1 MAHDVLLRKLTFL
14 RKLLADLAPLREAD
28 MSVIMAEHYKL
39 ERLLELL
46 VMTASDLVFHL
57 LAEQGINPDS
67 YRDAFR
73 QAGALGL
80 LPPDLAQRLQEAAG
94 MRNILVHQYE
104 DIDYV
109 ILHDSIEPALHDF
122 AQFAALLATRLDQ
135 TSVSDDKP

>member
-1 MAHDVLLRKLTFL
+1 MARNVLLRKLSYL

-28 MSVIMAEHYKL
+28 LAQVLAEHYKL

-57 LAEQGINPDS
+57 LAEQGVMADS

-73 QAGALGL
+73 QAGELGL
-80 LPPDLAQRLQEAAG
+80 LPADLAERLQEAAG

-109 ILHDSIEPALHDF
+109 ILHDSIDPALNDF
-122 AQFAALLATRLDQ
+122 AAFVVVLAARLDQ
-135 TSVSDDKP
+135 DALGDNL